1 AIPRG
6 CFFRSPMPKLS
17 SFSGF
22 SQWQPQ
28 ASRPS
33 GSGVSLLKP
42 SELTCSSVSIS
53 QGDFLKRS
61 RFSIGSATFGA
72 PGMLDDCGDE
82 SLECVELGVHA
93 ELPTG
98 VPDSSE
104 QPANSDKPTKA
115 AMIPGRTFIDC
126 FPDSGRR
133 SRRTG
138 IFILWRSLSLPQ
150 LLAELL
156 ESPVQAAFIFPAS
169 SLKTSVRSLNRPVSS
184 VDLELAA
191 W

>member
-53 QGDFLKRS
+53 QGDFLKCS
-61 RFSIGSATFGA
+61 RFSIGFATFGA
-72 PGMLDDCGDE
+72 PGTLEDCGDE
-82 SLECVELGVHA
+82 SSDCAELGVPA

-104 QPANSDKPTKA
+104 QPASSDKPTKA

-126 FPDSGRR
+126 FPETGSLQKRNLR
-133 SRRTG
+133 SACRC
-138 IFILWRSLSLPQ
+138 L
-150 LLAELL
+150 
-156 ESPVQAAFIFPAS
+156 
-169 SLKTSVRSLNRPVSS
+169 
-184 VDLELAA
+184 
-191 W
+191 